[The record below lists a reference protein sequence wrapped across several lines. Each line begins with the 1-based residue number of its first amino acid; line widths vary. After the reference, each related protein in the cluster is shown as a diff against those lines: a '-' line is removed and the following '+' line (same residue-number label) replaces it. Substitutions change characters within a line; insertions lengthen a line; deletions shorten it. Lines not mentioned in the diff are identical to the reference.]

1 MRAAAVV
8 WKHLVS
14 LLFPEG
20 EEVARLHALTPE
32 DLWREVHK
40 APDVHE
46 PDIYAL
52 FDYKDETM
60 KALIWRLKYKK
71 DTRTAALLGEVLAA
85 FIEEIVNDIGELSRF
100 ENPVLV
106 PIPLSQKRLE
116 SRGYNQAS
124 LLIEEARKY
133 LPDCVALP
141 SALVK
146 TKDTPPQTDLSRE
159 ERLSNITG
167 CFIVPSPQS
176 VQGQSIIVVDDVT
189 TTGSTLHEAMQTL
202 RKAGARN
209 VIGVAVAH

>member
-1 MRAAAVV
+1 MRAAAAL
-8 WKHLVS
+8 WERFVS

-71 DTRTAALLGEVLAA
+71 DTRATALLGEVLAT
-85 FIEEIVNDIGELSRF
+85 FIEEVVSDIGELSRF
-100 ENPVLV
+100 ESPVLV
-106 PIPLSQKRLE
+106 PIPLSQKRFRA
-116 SRGYNQAS
+116 RGYNQAS
-124 LLIEEARKY
+124 LLIEEALKK
-133 LPDCVALP
+133 LPGCVLLS
-141 SALVK
+141 SALLK
-146 TKDTPPQTDLSRE
+146 TRDTPLQTNLTRE
-159 ERLSNITG
+159 ERRSNIAG
-167 CFIVPSPQS
+167 CFITPSPKG

-189 TTGSTLHEAMQTL
+189 TTGSTLCEAMNTL

-209 VIGVAVAH
+209 VIGIAIAH